1 VKRPTYLDVGRRKLF
16 GRAERKVLGPVD
28 PPPDPAAVADF
39 ELGTWRVRPALA
51 RMTRADRIVALDPAS
66 LAIILILREA
76 PAEGVNRD
84 LLAARLFGPG
94 QHEVPLRSALGFLRR
109 VFSEDGAVRL
119 ENAPGDCYRLV
130 IGAPVPGRA
139 RSADFSVLAAPAG
152 AVEAWRARRGYSIL
166 GWAAAFLVVAGLS
179 VGAFYM
185 LGGPSHALTGRVVS
199 SAVWLEAQGA
209 LSAPSFSPDGRRVV
223 YAWQS
228 EGGRSHLYLRALA
241 GGEARQLTKAEGSDQ
256 NPVWAPTG
264 GLVAFQRITGPFC
277 ELRLIDVEGATDRKL
292 ADCAAD
298 AAGRITWRRDGA
310 SVIFAT
316 HAAPDLPRALV
327 AAAIA
332 DGALTGV
339 TQPTAGAPGD
349 SDPSMA
355 WSGRRLAF
363 LRTRSPG
370 VADLLLLDSG
380 MPRVTAIT
388 QDGAPVHGS
397 AWLPAS
403 RALVIASPRSGRD
416 ALYTVPADGGIPR
429 FILGGDADLSGPALA
444 PDGRHLLYAAW
455 RTGTRLI
462 ELPFAADAE
471 PKPVA
476 WSAGSHYDRDACPSR
491 DGLRMAFVSN
501 RSGHDELWIA
511 NPADGSA
518 AQLTHAGLDHLETP
532 GWSGDGRYLV
542 VAGGRLGRIDV
553 WRVDAASGAMTAVT
567 QSGMARAPA
576 FSRDGRY
583 LYFAERNRRWQIW
596 RWTWESGGRREQ
608 VTTEGGLRGVEAV
621 DGDTLYY
628 VRPDR
633 PGLWKRSREPGG
645 DETLVTGDLAPEDWN
660 NWTAT
665 RQGIY
670 FVVRP
675 DGEHGI
681 LALFAFETGAVS
693 HIRPLPRLDPRSGL
707 AVDATGGRAWVATIS
722 SRESRLELAT
732 LE

>member
-16 GRAERKVLGPVD
+16 GRPERKILGPVD
-28 PPPDPAAVADF
+28 PPPDPASTADF
-39 ELGTWRVRPALA
+39 ELGTWRVRPGLA

-76 PAEGVNRD
+76 APEGVNRD

-94 QHEVPLRSALGFLRR
+94 EHEVPLRRALGFLRR

-130 IGAPVPGRA
+130 VGPPVPGRS
-139 RSADFSVLAAPAG
+139 RSSDFSVLAEPAG
-152 AVEAWRARRGYSIL
+152 AVEAWRARRGYPIA
-166 GWAAAFLVVAGLS
+166 GWLAAFLVVAGLS
-179 VGAFYM
+179 VGAFYL

-199 SAVWLEAQGA
+199 TSVWLEAPGD
-209 LSAPSFSPDGRRVV
+209 LTAPSFSPDGRRVV
-223 YAWQS
+223 YAS
-228 EGGRSHLYLRALA
+228 RPEGGTSHLYLRPLA
-241 GGEARQLTKAEGSDQ
+241 GGDARQLTSADGSDQ
-256 NPVWAPTG
+256 NPTWAPSG
-264 GLVAFQRITGPFC
+264 GLVAFERVTGPFC
-277 ELRLIDVEGATDRKL
+277 ELRLIDVEGTTERKL
-292 ADCAAD
+292 ADCAGD

-316 HAAPDLPRALV
+316 HAAPDLPRAL
-327 AAAIA
+327 AAAAVA

-355 WSGRRLAF
+355 PSGRRLAF

-370 VADLLLLDSG
+370 VADLLLLDSA
-380 MPRVTAIT
+380 MPRVIPVT
-388 QDGAPVHGS
+388 QDGVPVQGS

-403 RALVIASPRSGRD
+403 RALVIASPRAGRG

-429 FILGGDADLSGPALA
+429 IMLGGDADLAGPALS
-444 PDGRHLLYAAW
+444 PDGRQLLYSAW
-455 RTGTRLI
+455 RTQTRLI
-462 ELPFAADAE
+462 ELAFAADSE

-476 WSAGSHYDRDACPSR
+476 WSSGSAYDRELCPSR
-491 DGLRMAFVSN
+491 DGRRMAFISN
-501 RSGHDELWIA
+501 RSGHDELWVST
-511 NPADGSA
+511 ADGA
-518 AQLTHAGLDHLETP
+518 AVQLTHAGLDHLETP

-542 VAGGRLGRIDV
+542 VAGGRAGHIDA
-553 WRVDAASGAMTAVT
+553 WLVDATSGAMTALT

-583 LYFAERNRRWQIW
+583 IYYAERDSRWQIW
-596 RWTWESGGRREQ
+596 RSAWESGGRREQ
-608 VTTEGGLRGVEAV
+608 ITTEGGLRGVEAI

-645 DETLVTGDLAPEDWN
+645 V
-660 NWTAT
+660 
-665 RQGIY
+665 
-670 FVVRP
+670 
-675 DGEHGI
+675 
-681 LALFAFETGAVS
+681 
-693 HIRPLPRLDPRSGL
+693 
-707 AVDATGGRAWVATIS
+707 
-722 SRESRLELAT
+722 
-732 LE
+732 